1 MNDTVQEQRSGLDVI
16 ARVLADEGIDIVF
29 GQCGTILPAR
39 DAVSR
44 FSDIHRAPAARQGAV
59 GASAREQGA
68 GFNAAGVMATAYAR
82 ASRKVGVMVSSG
94 PGAAETLAVL
104 AGVGGDP
111 APIVLLCSR
120 CLPAAER
127 DAAHPK
133 PHGAKRVFVVADAAG
148 LEVALRA
155 AFAIA
160 RAGRPGPVLVDI
172 PRHVQGPF

>member
-1 MNDTVQEQRSGLDVI
+1 MNDKVQEQRSGLGVI
-16 ARVLADEGIDIVF
+16 ARVLAEEGIDIVF
-29 GQCGTILPAR
+29 GHCGTILPAR

-44 FSDIHRAPAARQGAV
+44 FSDIHRAPAAR
-59 GASAREQGA
+59 EGA
-68 GFNAAGVMATAYAR
+68 GFSAAGLMAAAYAR

-94 PGAAETLAVL
+94 PGAAGILAVL

-111 APIVLLCSR
+111 APIVLLCCR
-120 CLPAAER
+120 CLSAAER
-127 DAAHPK
+127 DAPHPT
-133 PHGAKRVFVVADAAG
+133 PHGAKRVFVVADRAG

-172 PRHVQGPF
+172 PRDVQGTF